1 MPTVM
6 RNTDFRFFFYSGD
19 QNELP
24 YVNVE
29 GVNAL
34 AKFWLSPV
42 RLEESKGFSRQ
53 NLAKVQRVIQENQ
66 QHFLTSWYNEI

>member
-6 RNTDFRFFFYSGD
+6 RNAEFRFFFYSGD
-19 QNELP
+19 QSESP

-29 GVNAL
+29 GANSL

-42 RLEESKGFSRQ
+42 RLEESNGFSRKH
-53 NLAKVQRVIQENQ
+53 LAKVQRIVQENQ
-66 QHFLTSWYNEI
+66 QHFLTSWYNEV